1 MAKSVFAVV
10 ILFVPIVTV
19 AMAVPA
25 AAQKGS
31 YRACYSIRCQVHHEC
46 PKQCK

>member
-1 MAKSVFAVV
+1 MGKSLFAIV
-10 ILFVPIVTV
+10 ILFVAIVIV

-31 YRACYSIRCQVHHEC
+31 QRGCYSIRCQVHHEC